1 MTSDRRRHRRRNSRP
16 RSHNPLCESPSKGD
30 MVDLIVLPA
39 AAAAGSAADGLRH
52 DDELIERGPA
62 SRPRRVAAAPR
73 AGAVAAPALRETP
86 RLWHGPARRLAAQR
100 ERRTLES

>member
-1 MTSDRRRHRRRNSRP
+1 
-16 RSHNPLCESPSKGD
+16 

-73 AGAVAAPALRETP
+73 AGAVAAPRCARHRGYGTDP
-86 RLWHGPARRLAAQR
+86 RVV
-100 ERRTLES
+100 